1 MSTPQNLI
9 HELEEALSK
18 GSAERRSKTLHR
30 VTDLFVFGAGHFSD
44 DHVAVFD
51 VVFSRMIS
59 DLEASARAALAER
72 LAGVPNA
79 PPNVIRTL
87 AFDDTIDVAGPVLSR
102 SERLDNA
109 TLVENASS
117 KSQQHLL
124 AIAQRKSLAET
135 VTDVLVE
142 RGNREVALSTVRN
155 ENAKFSEAG
164 YMRLVKRS
172 EGDDEF
178 AQFVGARSEI
188 PRHHF
193 LKLLTKASHAVRSK
207 LAAIHPEYHREIQH
221 VVAEAASG
229 IQAQAA
235 ARSRDY
241 LAARTMIESLR
252 AAGRLGE
259 SDVEAFA
266 RAGKFEET
274 TVALATLCSMPIDA
288 VERAMVHERP
298 ESILII
304 AKAAG
309 FSWLT
314 AKAVL
319 LLRMGK
325 RGMSPQSLE
334 QCMADF
340 GRLKRETAQ
349 QVLAYQLKRH
359 QAGLPPAR

>member
-1 MSTPQNLI
+1 MSTPLNLI
-9 HELEEALSK
+9 NELEEALSK
-18 GSAERRSKTLHR
+18 GSAERRSKTLNR
-30 VTDLFVFGAGHFSD
+30 VTDLFVFGSGHFSD

-51 VVFSRMIS
+51 VVFARLMS
-59 DLEASARAALAER
+59 DIEASARAALAGR
-72 LAGVPNA
+72 LAAVPNA
-79 PPNVIRTL
+79 PPTAIRTL
-87 AFDDTIDVAGPVLSR
+87 AFDDAIDVAGPVLTR

-109 TLVENASS
+109 TLVENAST

-124 AIAQRKSLAET
+124 AIAQRKTLAET

-142 RGNREVALSTVRN
+142 RGNRDVALSTVRN
-155 ENAKFSEAG
+155 EGAKFSEVG
-164 YMRLVKRS
+164 YMRLVNRS

-193 LKLLTKASHAVRSK
+193 LKLLTKASQAVRTK
-207 LAAIHPEYHREIQH
+207 LAAIHPEHQHEIQH

-235 ARSRDY
+235 AQSRDY
-241 LAARTMIESLR
+241 LAARTMVESLR
-252 AAGRLGE
+252 TAGRLGE
-259 SDVEAFA
+259 ADVETFA

-274 TVALATLCSMPIDA
+274 TVALATLCSLPIDS
-288 VERAMVHERP
+288 VERAMVQERP
-298 ESILII
+298 ETILII

-319 LLRMGK
+319 LLRAGK

-340 GRLKRETAQ
+340 ARLKRETAR
-349 QVLAYQLKRH
+349 QVLAYQLKRQ